1 MYVCLCNGYRDSEIS
16 EIARDGVRC
25 AKRAYFAMG
34 SGPRCGQCLD
44 MAQDIIDD
52 VHESESS
59 ACSSYPTANDR
70 QLAATGL
77 PVGGGDA
84 PVTQRPQVSFSK
96 S

>member
-16 EIARDGVRC
+16 EVARSGVRC
-25 AKRAYFAMG
+25 AKRAYFSMG

-52 VHESESS
+52 VHEAGPVECASYGTSS
-59 ACSSYPTANDR
+59 AP
-70 QLAATGL
+70 QLSARVLPASASEMPAAQG
-77 PVGGGDA
+77 
-84 PVTQRPQVSFSK
+84 QQVSFSK

>member
-16 EIARDGVRC
+16 EVARSGVRC
-25 AKRAYFAMG
+25 AKRAYFSMG

-52 VHESESS
+52 VHEAEP
-59 ACSSYPTANDR
+59 AQCSSHPTANDR
-70 QLAATGL
+70 QLSARVL
-77 PVGGGDA
+77 PVGTSDIPAGQG
-84 PVTQRPQVSFSK
+84 QQVSFSK

>member
-16 EIARDGVRC
+16 EVARSGVRC
-25 AKRAYFAMG
+25 AKRAYFSMG

-52 VHESESS
+52 VHEAEP
-59 ACSSYPTANDR
+59 AQCTSYTASNDR
-70 QLAATGL
+70 EMSARVL
-77 PVGGGDA
+77 PVSANEMPAAQG
-84 PVTQRPQVSFSK
+84 PQVSFSK